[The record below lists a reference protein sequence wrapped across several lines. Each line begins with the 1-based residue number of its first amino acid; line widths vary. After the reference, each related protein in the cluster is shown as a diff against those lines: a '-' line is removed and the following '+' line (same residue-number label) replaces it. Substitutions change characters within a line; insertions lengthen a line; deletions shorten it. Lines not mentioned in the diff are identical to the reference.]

1 MVNFQDQA
9 QNEKLTINIKQP
21 NNSSPALSSPVHGD
35 LEAAR
40 SGNNRNLSPPI
51 ILAQHRAESIPGSV
65 TSLPVTGIEPAPT
78 HRRRRNRRR
87 RNNQQQQT
95 GNGGAQAGIGDG
107 TVASGPPRRANSLP
121 ARTAPTETNPA
132 PPGQPFDWLKNLDT
146 LLVPQKKIVQRPNL
160 TQCFVNTIKYSWI
173 NVMLLLIPVAWGM
186 HFSHQPDT
194 VVFVFSFLSIIP
206 LAALLGF
213 ATEELANY
221 TGPTIGG
228 LFNATFGN
236 AVELIISILALVKGQ
251 LRIVQAAMLG
261 SILSNCLLV
270 LGMCFLAGGF
280 RFHEQGY
287 GVRIA
292 QQQISLLS
300 LSVFSISIPA
310 AFNSSVKVVEESD
323 ILAIS
328 RATSVILLVCYM
340 AFLVFQLWTHSYLY
354 TIESSKRHAAVTF
367 VAADEGAAGP
377 PIGQSVF
384 RVSSIFSHSSSSSS
398 SSSENGSPTTATA
411 TVQITA
417 RPQGEE
423 EEEEEIPK
431 LTVKFAFALLVV
443 VTVLTGLTAEFLVD
457 SIAGLIATTA
467 VTEEFVALILLPLVG
482 NAAEHVTAVTV
493 SVRNKLDL
501 ALAVAVG
508 SSIQIALFVL
518 PFLVV
523 LGWIIGQPLNLNFDN
538 FEVIVVVL
546 SVIVVNFAIS
556 DGRTNW
562 LEGFILMVTYL
573 LIGVAVFYYN

>member
-1 MVNFQDQA
+1 MLRSGSPTID
-9 QNEKLTINIKQP
+9 EKQSSKP
-21 NNSSPALSSPVHGD
+21 KNNSSPALVTTQNHD

-40 SGNNRNLSPPI
+40 TTNASAVPRLATTSPTLTRGLSPPVI
-51 ILAQHRAESIPGSV
+51 FHPNGSVPASV
-65 TSLPVTGIEPAPT
+65 TSLPVQGIEPAPT
-78 HRRRRNRRR
+78 HRRRKNRRR
-87 RNNQQQQT
+87 RQQAAGEAVGT
-95 GNGGAQAGIGDG
+95 PGAIIA
-107 TVASGPPRRANSLP
+107 APRRANSLP
-121 ARTAPTETNPA
+121 APAMPKAEGAGTNP
-132 PPGQPFDWLKNLDT
+132 PFEWKLDN
-146 LLVPQKKIVQRPNL
+146 LLVPQKKIVQRPTL
-160 TQCFVNTIKYSWI
+160 TQCFVNTVKYSWL
-173 NVMLLLIPVAWGM
+173 NLLLVMVPVAWAI
-186 HFSHQPDT
+186 HFTHQSET
-194 VVFVFSFLSIIP
+194 LVFVFSFLAIIP

-213 ATEELANY
+213 ATEEISNY
-221 TGPTIGG
+221 VGPTIGG

-236 AVELIISILALVKGQ
+236 AVELIISILALVKGE
-251 LRIVQAAMLG
+251 LKIVQAAMLG

-270 LGMCFLAGGF
+270 LGMCFLAGGL

-300 LSVFSISIPA
+300 LCVFSISIPA
-310 AFNSSVKVVEESD
+310 AFTSSVRVLQEHE

-328 RATSVILLVCYM
+328 RATAIILLICYI

-354 TIESSKRHAAVTF
+354 SIESSKRHAAATF
-367 VAADEGAAGP
+367 LAGDEGSIAP

-384 RVSSIFSHSSSSSS
+384 RVSSIFTHSSSSN
-398 SSSENGSPTTATA
+398 SSSENITSPTSTT
-411 TVQITA
+411 THHHVHMDED
-417 RPQGEE
+417 EE
-423 EEEEEIPK
+423 VPK
-431 LTVKFAFALLVV
+431 LTGRFALALLLC
-443 VTVLTGLTAEFLVD
+443 VTVITGVTAEFLVD
-457 SIAGLIATTA
+457 SINGLISTTR

-518 PFLVV
+518 PFLVI
-523 LGWIIGQPLNLNFDN
+523 LGWWIGQPLSLNFDT
-538 FEVIVVVL
+538 FESVVVVV

-562 LEGFILMVTYL
+562 LEGFVLMVTYV

>member
-1 MVNFQDQA
+1 MLETAND
-9 QNEKLTINIKQP
+9 EKTENAP
-21 NNSSPALSSPVHGD
+21 NLHLKTSLPIIRASSAVD
-35 LEAAR
+35 LEAGRGVAR
-40 SGNNRNLSPPI
+40 PSTTSPTLMRSSLAPPGIFHRN
-51 ILAQHRAESIPGSV
+51 GSAPAST
-65 TSLPVTGIEPAPT
+65 TSLPVQGIEPAPT

-87 RNNQQQQT
+87 RQQSQQAQN
-95 GNGGAQAGIGDG
+95 GASAGGA
-107 TVASGPPRRANSLP
+107 VPRPRRANSLP
-121 ARTAPTETNPA
+121 ANPARPELTHAPT
-132 PPGQPFDWLKNLDT
+132 GQPFDWRKGWDT
-146 LLVPQKKIVQRPNL
+146 LLQPTKKIVSRPTL
-160 TQCFVNTIKYSWI
+160 TQCFVNTVKYSWI
-173 NVMLLLIPVAWGM
+173 NVMLLLLPVAWAV
-186 HFSHQPDT
+186 HFSHQSET
-194 VVFVFSFLSIIP
+194 IVFTFSFLSIIP

-221 TGPTIGG
+221 TGPTVGG

-270 LGMCFLAGGF
+270 LGMCFLAGGL

-300 LSVFSISIPA
+300 LAVFSISIPA
-310 AFNSSVKVVEESD
+310 AFTSSARVLQDKE

-328 RATSVILLVCYM
+328 RATSIILLVCYI

-354 TIESSKRHAAVTF
+354 TLESSKRHAAATF
-367 VAADEGAAGP
+367 QAGDSDSIAP
-377 PIGQSVF
+377 PVGQSVF
-384 RVSSIFSHSSSSSS
+384 RVSSIFSHSSSDSDSR
-398 SSSENGSPTTATA
+398 SPSTDNIASPITLTTHQA
-411 TVQITA
+411 
-417 RPQGEE
+417 PPPEHEE
-423 EEEEEIPK
+423 EVPQ
-431 LTVKFAFALLVV
+431 LTAKFAFVLLVI

-457 SIAGLIATTA
+457 SIAGLISKTR

-518 PFLVV
+518 PFLVI
-523 LGWIIGQPLNLNFDN
+523 LGWWIGQPLSLNFDT
-538 FEVIVVVL
+538 FEAVVVVL
-546 SVIVVNFAIS
+546 SVVVVNFAIS

-562 LEGFILMVTYL
+562 LEGFVLMATYV